1 MAESSSTPPQD
12 SPKARIAL
20 GADHAGF
27 PLKEKLKQ
35 FLQRDGYPCQD
46 LGTWSEESV
55 DYPDFARAVGEN
67 VAAGQSNLGVLVCG
81 TGIGMGIAANKVAG
95 IRAAVV
101 HDVTTARLA
110 HEHNDANVVT
120 MGGRLL
126 ADAEAW
132 EVLQAFL
139 EARFAGGRHQRR
151 IDEITAMDA
160 ERADGAR
167 IRTA

>member
-1 MAESSSTPPQD
+1 MTESPITSPKD
-12 SPKARIAL
+12 SPKARVAL
-20 GADHAGF
+20 GSDHAGF

-35 FLQRDGYPCQD
+35 LLQGQGYPCQD

-55 DYPDFARAVGEN
+55 DYPNFAQAVGEN
-67 VAAGQSNLGVLVCG
+67 VAAGKSDLGVLVCG
-81 TGIGMGIAANKVAG
+81 TGNGMGIAANKVPG

-101 HDVTTARLA
+101 HDVETARLA
-110 HEHNDANVVT
+110 HEHNNANVIT

-139 EARFAGGRHQRR
+139 AAHFAGGRHQRR
-151 IDEITAMDA
+151 IDEIAVMDTQ
-160 ERADGAR
+160 
-167 IRTA
+167 RTD

>member
-1 MAESSSTPPQD
+1 MSTYPAISVSGSAKP
-12 SPKARIAL
+12 RIAL

-27 PLKEKLKQ
+27 PLKEKLKA
-35 FLQRDGYPCQD
+35 FLQGDGYLCQD
-46 LGTWSEESV
+46 LGTWSLESV

-67 VAAGQSNLGVLVCG
+67 VAAGQSDLGVLVCG

-101 HDVTTARLA
+101 HDVETARLA

-132 EVLQAFL
+132 AALQAFL
-139 EARFAGGRHQRR
+139 AARFAGGRHQRR

-160 ERADGAR
+160 KRAG
-167 IRTA
+167 

>member
-1 MAESSSTPPQD
+1 MAEILSASQQD
-12 SPKARIAL
+12 SPKPRIAL

-27 PLKEKLKQ
+27 PLKEKLKA
-35 FLQRDGYPCQD
+35 FLQGDGYPCQD
-46 LGTWSEESV
+46 LGTWSTESV
-55 DYPDFARAVGEN
+55 DYPDFAKAVGEN
-67 VAAGQSNLGVLVCG
+67 VAAGQSDLGVLVCG

-101 HDVTTARLA
+101 HDVETALLA

-132 EVLQAFL
+132 ATLQAFL
-139 EARFAGGRHQRR
+139 AAHFAGGRHQRR

-160 ERADGAR
+160 KRAG
-167 IRTA
+167 